1 MPLRATVLIAFFV
14 ASLPVCFFRPT
25 YGIILWTIVAFLNPQ
40 AYTWTGW
47 DAFPWAVA
55 VAVPTIFGML
65 VFDRKFERLM
75 VREVWLLGL
84 LWAWFTV
91 TTLVSMQQPE
101 LAHHAFETWEKWKFV
116 SKILL
121 MTVCMIPIVSSF
133 ERLRYVVLTIA
144 GCFGI
149 YVLKSL
155 PFVIS
160 TGGAHR
166 IYGPERSMI
175 ADNTDFGLALN
186 MTLPLYF
193 FLAQTESKPWVKRFF
208 AFLFVITI
216 PAIFFTYSRGA
227 LLALAAVLALML
239 LQVRRRFLLL
249 PVIVLGTVIALYFA
263 PAAWQERM
271 NPTGENVVD
280 ASARGRLHAWAYARA
295 LAAEYPITGGGFATF
310 TEELY
315 QRYWPGEIYTIYGPH
330 SIYFQVLAEHGF
342 VGLAFYLSLVLS
354 CIASTWRL
362 RRQGRTRG
370 DPEVSN
376 YAQMLQLSLIGFLI
390 SGIFLGRAYFDY
402 FFTVVACIVILQ
414 RAARDRC
421 AVKATAAQADPSAYP
436 HRTVLGPHQLPV
448 GQHYARTRGLGNR
461 V

>member
-1 MPLRATVLIAFFV
+1 MPLRAIVLITFFV

-55 VAVPTIFGML
+55 VAVPTILGML

-91 TTLVSMQQPE
+91 TTIVSMQQPE
-101 LAHHAFETWEKWKFV
+101 LAHHAFDTWEKWKFV

-133 ERLRYVVLTIA
+133 ERLRYVVLTVA
-144 GCFGI
+144 GCFGL
-149 YVLKSL
+149 YVLKAL
-155 PFVIS
+155 PVIVS

-166 IYGPERSMI
+166 LYGPERSMI

-193 FLAQTESKPWVKRFF
+193 FLAQTESKRSVRQFF
-208 AFLFVITI
+208 GFLFVITL

-227 LLALAAVLALML
+227 LVGLAAVLTVML
-239 LQVRRRFLLL
+239 LQVRRRLFLV

-330 SIYFQVLAEHGF
+330 SVYFQVLGEHGF
-342 VGLAFYLSLVLS
+342 VGLAFYLLLVLS
-354 CIASTWRL
+354 CIASTRRL
-362 RRQGRTRG
+362 RKHGRSRG
-370 DPEVSN
+370 DPEVTN

-402 FFTVVACIVILQ
+402 FFTVVACIVILE
-414 RAARDRC
+414 RAARDRW
-421 AVKATAAQADPSAYP
+421 AVKATAAQAQPRAYTAG
-436 HRTVLGPHQLPV
+436 TVLGPHQLPV
-448 GQHYARTRGLGNR
+448 GQHYARTSGPR
-461 V
+461 

>member
-1 MPLRATVLIAFFV
+1 MPLRAIVLIAFFV
-14 ASLPVCFFRPT
+14 ASLPVCFIRPT

-55 VAVPTIFGML
+55 VAVPTILGML
-65 VFDRKFERLM
+65 IFDRKFNRLM
-75 VREVWLLGL
+75 TREVWLLGL

-91 TTLVSMQQPE
+91 TTIVSMQQPE
-101 LAHHAFETWEKWKFV
+101 LAHHAFDTWEKWKFV

-144 GCFGI
+144 ACFGL

-155 PFVIS
+155 PFIVA

-166 IYGPERSMI
+166 LYGPERSMI
-175 ADNTDFGLALN
+175 ADNTEFGLALN

-193 FLAQTESKPWVKRFF
+193 FLAQTESKRWVSRFF
-208 AFLFVITI
+208 GFLFVITM

-227 LLALAAVLALML
+227 LVGLAAVLAVML
-239 LQVRRRFLLL
+239 LQVRRRLRLV

-271 NPTGENVVD
+271 DPTREDAVD
-280 ASARGRLHAWAYARA
+280 ASAQGRLHAWAFARA
-295 LAAEYPITGGGFATF
+295 LAAEYPITGGGFSTF

-315 QRYWPGEIYTIYGPH
+315 HRYWPGETYNIYGPH

-342 VGLAFYLSLVLS
+342 VGLGLYSMLVLS
-354 CIASTWRL
+354 CIASSRRL
-362 RRQGRTRG
+362 KKKGHSRG
-370 DPEVSN
+370 DPQVAH
-376 YAQMLQLSLIGFLI
+376 YAQMFQLSLIGFLI
-390 SGIFLGRAYFDY
+390 SGTFLGRAYFDY
-402 FFTVVACIVILQ
+402 FFTVVACIVILD
-414 RAARDRC
+414 RAARDRW
-421 AVKATAAQADPSAYP
+421 AVKATAAEAEASASAE
-436 HRTVLGPHQLPV
+436 RTVVGPHQLPV
-448 GQHYARTRGLGNR
+448 GAALLRTSGAR
-461 V
+461 